1 MLGASSGGVTASAP
15 GKGVDGMDAAAPGNA
30 DQIEYWNGDVGQR
43 WARNQDR
50 MDQAFQPLTAALIGQ
65 AAPRRG
71 ERVADIGCGC
81 GDLSLLLADR
91 LGAEGRVLAVDVSR
105 PMLDRGRARQE
116 ALDGA
121 LAGADRAAID
131 WQEADAAAWPFPE
144 GALDLLISRFGTM
157 FFADPAR
164 AFRNMR
170 RALRPGGRL
179 VMLCWQPMAA
189 NAWVAVPR
197 AAMLPLVPAPDPAPP
212 HAPGPFAFGDAAR
225 VGAILA
231 GAGFTDVA
239 STPVAAALNVP
250 APDGA
255 DDAALDDAVQFAT
268 ELGPASVL
276 LRDVDDATRAGA
288 VSAVRDALRDRA
300 GRGRTTLDAAC
311 WLFTAENPAAAGHAP

>member
-1 MLGASSGGVTASAP
+1 MNG
-15 GKGVDGMDAAAPGNA
+15 AAPGNV

-50 MDQAFQPLTAALIGQ
+50 MDQAFQPLTAALIEH
-65 AAPRRG
+65 AVPRRG
-71 ERVADIGCGC
+71 ERAADIGCGC

-91 LGAEGRVLAVDVSR
+91 LGAEGRVFAVDVSR
-105 PMLDRGRARQE
+105 PMLDRGRARQGTLAE
-116 ALDGA
+116 AS
-121 LAGADRAAID
+121 AGADRAVID

-144 GALDLLISRFGTM
+144 GAFDLLISRFGTM
-157 FFADPAR
+157 FFADPVQ

-179 VMLCWQPMAA
+179 LMLCWRPMAD

-197 AAMLPLVPAPDPAPP
+197 AAMLQVVPAPDPAPP
-212 HAPGPFAFGDAAR
+212 HVPGPFAFGDAAR

-231 GAGFTDVA
+231 RAGFTGVA
-239 STPVAAALNVP
+239 STAIAAALN
-250 APDGA
+250 AFATGSTDA
-255 DDAALDDAVQFAT
+255 AALDDAVQFAT

-276 LRDVDDATRAGA
+276 LRDVDDAMRARA
-288 VSAVRDALRDRA
+288 VAAVRAALRDRA
-300 GRGRTTLDAAC
+300 GGGRATLDAAC

>member
-1 MLGASSGGVTASAP
+1 
-15 GKGVDGMDAAAPGNA
+15 MDAAAPGNA
-30 DQIEYWNGDVGQR
+30 DQVEYWNGDVGQR

-50 MDQAFQPLTAALIGQ
+50 MDQAFQPLTAALIEQ

-71 ERVADIGCGC
+71 ERAADIGCGC

-105 PMLDRGRARQE
+105 PMLDRGRARQ
-116 ALDGA
+116 GA
-121 LAGADRAAID
+121 RAGADRAVID

-144 GALDLLISRFGTM
+144 GADLLVSRFGTM
-157 FFADPAR
+157 FFADPVE

-179 VMLCWQPMAA
+179 VMLCWRPMAD
-189 NAWVAVPR
+189 NPWVAVPR
-197 AAMLPLVPAPDPAPP
+197 AAMLRVVPAPDPAPP

-231 GAGFTDVA
+231 AAGFAAVA
-239 STPVAAALNVP
+239 STAVAAALNAS
-250 APDGA
+250 APGSTDA
-255 DDAALDDAVQFAT
+255 AALDDAVQFAT

-276 LRDVDDATRAGA
+276 LRDVDDATRARA
-288 VSAVRDALRDRA
+288 VSAVRAALRDRA
-300 GRGRTTLDAAC
+300 GGGRATLDAAC
-311 WLFTAENPAAAGHAP
+311 WLFTAENPAAGRAP